1 MLHKELWSEFF
12 QKLWGTFRKITNSQ
26 IWSTIAS
33 AFLQP
38 LYNPLCIAFPYKKM
52 SKIKNTLRFHSDASL
67 IQEDF
72 HHLCSDNDVAS
83 NFSQPCQLLKW
94 CNIPEHD
101 ISTVWET
108 SVIYKALFFGTTYM
122 HQLSPLL
129 CLCHLKKFSM
139 YLGKHQSLPS
149 SSSVVH
155 FPGI

>member
-38 LYNPLCIAFPYKKM
+38 LYNPLCIAFPYKKK

-83 NFSQPCQLLKW
+83 NFSQPSTPEVMQYSWAWHFHCLG
-94 CNIPEHD
+94 NISNIESP
-101 ISTVWET
+101 
-108 SVIYKALFFGTTYM
+108 FFGTTYM

-129 CLCHLKKFSM
+129 YLCHLKKFSM